1 MSKLDYKPD
10 LPVDPVD
17 DFSYF
22 GGPRNKE
29 GGVYKPTYL
38 LGGVME
44 YDLSKDFVLSLGLQA
59 ALKYSSHTVAYAY
72 SKEPNKY
79 RFNVVYLQLP
89 VLVHYRRGKFFAG
102 AGVYA
107 GSALSGKWKN
117 NVQDSDHIF
126 QNYTGK
132 LSFGNDSLRSNLPR
146 FDFGLRGELGYGF
159 KQFRLNLTFDQGLSQ
174 LKATNGEWEQNG
186 NASNVETGVLR
197 NQAIYLSATYYWLA
211 K

>member
-1 MSKLDYKPD
+1 MKRSFYSLLILALWLCSIQHSSAQSLRFGLKAGVGMSKLDYKPD

-107 GSALSGKWKN
+107 GQGSILGFEGSLGTAS
-117 NVQDSDHIF
+117 S
-126 QNYTGK
+126 
-132 LSFGNDSLRSNLPR
+132 SFG
-146 FDFGLRGELGYGF
+146 
-159 KQFRLNLTFDQGLSQ
+159 
-174 LKATNGEWEQNG
+174 
-186 NASNVETGVLR
+186 
-197 NQAIYLSATYYWLA
+197 
-211 K
+211 